1 MPSPQISAGEEAGC
15 AMWKES
21 EDAIGDLLMSNTLQR
36 KGRIDHPE
44 KVSSWWADNGVNINA
59 DELSRDVLFALA
71 EECREFAVP
80 DWVSFLWHVL
90 AWGVVGD
97 YRNARAIVKSATNDV
112 QHTQLNAILSAAAA
126 ASYSGAIRLAYTA
139 LHGKI
144 PRLGPAFFSK
154 FLYFT
159 ADRTSPQPRCLI
171 LDSRVAA
178 AVFTLTGLDYFE
190 EKAATYERFCQ
201 DVHRWSVRY
210 EVVPDLVEFRLY
222 QFGQLINSRRWKWLY
237 SEVSRY
243 REGNLHVE
251 FDNIIERR
259 AQVAGWTR

>member
-1 MPSPQISAGEEAGC
+1 VWQ
-15 AMWKES
+15 ES
-21 EDAIGDLLMSNTLQR
+21 EDAIGDLLLSDTLR
-36 KGRIDHPE
+36 RRGRIDYPE
-44 KVSSWWADNGVNINA
+44 KVSRWWADNGITINS
-59 DELSRDVLFALA
+59 DELNRDALFALA
-71 EECREFAVP
+71 AQCRECAYP

-97 YRNARAIVKSATNDV
+97 YRNAPTIVKSAIGQV
-112 QHTQLNAILSAAAA
+112 QRSQLNGVLSTAAG
-126 ASYSGAIRLAYTA
+126 ASYSGEIQSAYRAIR
-139 LHGKI
+139 GKV

-159 ADRTSPQPRCLI
+159 ADRTSPRPSCLI

-210 EVVPDLVEFRLY
+210 EVAPDLIEFRLY
-222 QFGQLINSRRWKWLY
+222 QFGQLIDARRWKWLH
-237 SEVSRY
+237 SEVSLY
-243 REGNLHVE
+243 REGNPYVD
-251 FDNIIERR
+251 FDDIIERR
-259 AQVAGWTR
+259 AELAGWDR